1 MTTGYAFKG
10 GFPTPETIA
19 KAYDDLDMNRAVQA
33 YRFFYPTVSGAA
45 VVKGWRDAG
54 LLPNR
59 IFGVLETQPRH
70 VSFTPHPDAPYA
82 QILVDLAGGP
92 IVVELPPGPLVVSA
106 VDVNQRWVADM
117 GVPGPDEGK
126 GGTHLFLPPGHRG
139 APPGGHH
146 VWQATT
152 RTLIVGGRSLPAG
165 GDVKAALARIRTIKV
180 YPLAPPPD
188 WREPEWLELTEKPE
202 DTTPLQWETNLQ
214 FWEALHQ
221 VIDTEPAVRQ
231 YRAYYGELAALG
243 IAKGQ
248 PFAPDGRMKRILE
261 AAAAIANAQLRV
273 EAFACRRPD
282 RIAWKDR
289 RWEWAALRSENGDFD
304 TPAHVDLEA
313 RDKWF
318 YQAIGASPAMFRRT
332 AGAGS
337 LYWLGLRDATGAYL
351 DGSKTY
357 RLVLPQPVPAKLCW
371 SVTVYDA
378 ETRSEIQTVQ
388 NRPALRSLVEMKD
401 RMGDAVAMYFGPFP
415 PLALE
420 RDWIQTI
427 PGKGW
432 FAYLRLYGP
441 VSTAFD
447 GSWKPGDFESSY
459 KETRPVSGA

>member
-54 LLPNR
+54 LRPNR

-82 QILVDLAGGP
+82 QILIDLGGGP

-139 APPGGHH
+139 EPPGGHH

-202 DTTPLQWETNLQ
+202 DTTPLQWETNFQ
-214 FWEALHQ
+214 FWEVLHR
-221 VIDTEPAVRQ
+221 VVDTEPAVRQ

-243 IAKGQ
+243 IAKGR
-248 PFAPDGRMKRILE
+248 PFAPDDRMKRILE

-337 LYWLGLRDATGAYL
+337 LYWLALRDATGAYL

-371 SVTVYDA
+371 SVTVYGA

-420 RDWIQTI
+420 RDWVQTI

-447 GSWKPGDFESSY
+447 GSWKPGDFEPY
-459 KETRPVSGA
+459 KETPPVSAA